1 MSTSTWPSSFPCFS
15 TNVFVSA
22 SCVFACVC
30 VHACMNV
37 KKAEKTENHFES
49 ISQRITKYT
58 ESKLLPPS
66 FPSVSPATDRLWIL
80 TIEPSSN
87 SYMGLTVCI
96 HVIVSP
102 LSRNICVVSIPLR
115 SSPLA
120 HKHAVLTTSGSHSF
134 LSLSLQKHPLKDL
147 SMFALFKSSLPF
159 PLESIPIRL
168 FGPCSPHH

>member
-1 MSTSTWPSSFPCFS
+1 
-15 TNVFVSA
+15 
-22 SCVFACVC
+22 
-30 VHACMNV
+30 
-37 KKAEKTENHFES
+37 
-49 ISQRITKYT
+49 
-58 ESKLLPPS
+58 
-66 FPSVSPATDRLWIL
+66 
-80 TIEPSSN
+80 
-87 SYMGLTVCI
+87 MGLTVCI

-168 FGPCSPHH
+168 FGPCSPHHWNCSFQVTKDPHIVNSTFNSQALFSSTFWQNWWVSINTFLYNIFFTWTLGYHSLLAFLLAPWTLLLGWSAWSSLISQTSKH